1 MTFSKDDK
9 RKLLETPFEERMAK
23 IFKEANL
30 FFDQDST
37 GEGTNDPPENEIFA
51 QKEMIDG
58 NGAKCKAC
66 EDLESKFSSVIERLE
81 KQNKVI
87 ENLRKEN
94 TKMALDF
101 ESQIKV
107 KKETFN
113 ESLQKNKTDF
123 DLQLSNVVEERD
135 YLIEENKFN
144 DNSIKNLM
152 EKYQKLDELKIEL
165 NLRLQETRTELEA
178 VKEEKSKLEEEKS
191 KLEDENSKLKD
202 LTYFYI
208 GRKDSQPTE
217 EKVSRES
224 TKKKSSKEVKSSEEL
239 NNELDQQLNKMYKKQ
254 SDGTFSCN
262 SCGKI
267 SMRKFNA
274 REHAELHVEGLIFN
288 CNQCGSSF
296 STRHNLRSH
305 KYKKKHN
312 IC

>member
-1 MTFSKDDK
+1 MTFRKDDK
-9 RKLLETPFEERMAK
+9 RKSFEIPFEERMAK

-37 GEGTNDPPENEIFA
+37 GEGTNDPPENEIFIR
-51 QKEMIDG
+51 KEMIDG
-58 NGAKCKAC
+58 NGVKCKAC
-66 EDLESKFSSVIERLE
+66 EDLESKFSRVIERLE

-107 KKETFN
+107 KKEIFN
-113 ESLQKNKTDF
+113 ENLQKNKTDF
-123 DLQLSNVVEERD
+123 DLQLSNVIEERD

-165 NLRLQETRTELEA
+165 EVNLQETKKELEA
-178 VKEEKSKLEEEKS
+178 VKEEKS

-208 GRKDSQPTE
+208 GRKDSQSTE
-217 EKVSRES
+217 EIVSRES

-274 REHAELHVEGLIFN
+274 REHAELHVEGLIFH

>member
-1 MTFSKDDK
+1 MTFGKDDK
-9 RKLLETPFEERMAK
+9 RKSLDIPFEERMAK

-30 FFDQDST
+30 FFDQDSI
-37 GEGTNDPPENEIFA
+37 GEGTNDPPENEISI
-51 QKEMIDG
+51 QKEMING
-58 NGAKCKAC
+58 NGAKCNAC

-107 KKETFN
+107 KKEIFN
-113 ESLQKNKTDF
+113 ENLQKNKTDF

-165 NLRLQETRTELEA
+165 NLRLQETRKELEA
-178 VKEEKSKLEEEKS
+178 VKEEKSKLEE
-191 KLEDENSKLKD
+191 ENSKLKD

-239 NNELDQQLNKMYKKQ
+239 NNELDQQLDKMYKKQ
-254 SDGTFSCN
+254 SDGTFSCK

-274 REHAELHVEGLIFN
+274 REHAELHMEGLIFN